1 MCHAACV
8 PSIQDAVAVTFHLI
22 PIWIEQCQLRPEV
35 YRELESRAMR
45 IAVQTPM
52 ASHCLGPFSSGY
64 HNPINQTTA
73 GQFEPDKWCVV
84 TVCRGERGEGVLYE
98 R

>member
-1 MCHAACV
+1 
-8 PSIQDAVAVTFHLI
+8 
-22 PIWIEQCQLRPEV
+22 
-35 YRELESRAMR
+35 MR